1 MLVGKKYRGQAIDAD
16 YDIIIIGSGTAGLA
30 LGSLLARNNRKV
42 LVLEQHYTA
51 GGMTH
56 TYRRKG
62 FEWDVGLHY
71 VGDVHRPTS
80 PLRILFDKL
89 TDNTLSWSY
98 LGDCYESFLF
108 PDNCYDIYAGVEQF
122 TEGMVSAFPSEA
134 STLKKYFGLMEQTCL
149 ASDSY
154 FAAKV
159 APLSARSRR
168 SFAGDIKPFSDFA
181 KKTTYEVL
189 SSLTRNQEFMGV
201 LTAQW
206 PDYGLPPRQSS
217 FAMQAMC
224 TKHYLHGANYPVGGP
239 AAISNSLTNA
249 ITNRGGLVLCNAEV
263 TEILLTS
270 SGTRGVRLADGT
282 EIPSTTVVCAGGIR
296 STFLKLLP
304 ATTGTQNRYSSRIRS
319 VKPSFSH
326 ICLYVGLRGTPQELG
341 LTTKNWWLYPSYD
354 HDSNLAAFRGT
365 AEDTSPYS
373 FVSFPSAKDPTW
385 SSRFPERA
393 TAEVMS
399 YATYEQFERWQNTS
413 WNDRGPDYESYK
425 ELLTEKLLNDLYT
438 VAPHL
443 RGKVEYREL
452 STPLSTN
459 HFMKSQRGEIYGVEH
474 SPERFNNYWLRPQT
488 TIPGVYLTGQ
498 DVATNGIGG
507 ALFSGVLTGSAILAK
522 DCISALIRG

>member
-16 YDIIIIGSGTAGLA
+16 YDAIIIGSGTGGLA

-71 VGDVHRPTS
+71 VGDVHRPAS

-89 TDNTLSWSY
+89 TDNNLAWNY

-108 PDNCYDIYAGVEQF
+108 PDNCYDIYAGIDQF
-122 TEGMVSAFPSEA
+122 TEGLLNAFPTEA
-134 STLKKYFGLMEQTCL
+134 TTLKRYFALMEQTCL

-159 APLSARSRR
+159 APVSAHSRR
-168 SFAGDIKPFSDFA
+168 HFLRDIKPFGDFA
-181 KKTTYEVL
+181 SRTTYDVL
-189 SSLTRNQEFMGV
+189 SSLTKNVEFMGV

-239 AAISNSLTNA
+239 ASISSCLTNA
-249 ITNRGGLVLCNAEV
+249 ITTRGGQVLCNAEV
-263 TEILLTS
+263 TEILLNST
-270 SGTRGVRLADGT
+270 GARGVKLADGT
-282 EIPSTTVVCAGGIR
+282 EVLSSTIVCAGGIR
-296 STFLKLLP
+296 STFLNLLP
-304 ATTGTQNRYSSRIRS
+304 THTPARKRYESRLRP

-341 LTTKNWWLYPSYD
+341 LTTKNWWLYPDYD
-354 HDSNLAAFRGT
+354 HDSNLAAFQGA
-365 AEDTSPYS
+365 AESISPYS

-385 SSRFPERA
+385 STRFPERA

-399 YATYEQFERWQNTS
+399 YAKYEEFERWQNTN
-413 WNDRGPDYESYK
+413 WNDRGSEYESYK
-425 ELLTEKLLNDLYT
+425 ELLREKLLNELYS

-443 RGKVEYREL
+443 RGKVEYSEL

-474 SPERFNNYWLRPQT
+474 SPDRFCNYWLRPQT
-488 TIPGVYLTGQ
+488 TIPGIYLTGQ

-507 ALFSGVLTGSAILAK
+507 ALYAGVLAGSAILNR
-522 DCISALIRG
+522 DCLSHLIRQ

>member
-16 YDIIIIGSGTAGLA
+16 YDVIIIGSGTAGLA
-30 LGSLLARNNRKV
+30 LGSLLARNQRKV

-89 TDNTLSWSY
+89 TDNTLSWNY

-122 TEGMVSAFPSEA
+122 TEELLNAFPTESSA
-134 STLKKYFGLMEQTCL
+134 LKRYLSLMEQTCA
-149 ASDSY
+149 ASDLY

-159 APLSARSRR
+159 MPVSASSRR
-168 SFAGDIKPFSDFA
+168 HFPESIKAFRKMA
-181 KKTTYEVL
+181 QQTTYDVL
-189 SSLTRNQEFMGV
+189 STLTKNIEFMGV

-249 ITNRGGLVLCNAEV
+249 ITSRGGQVLCNAEV
-263 TEILLTS
+263 IEILLNS
-270 SGTRGVRLADGT
+270 SGARGVKLADGT
-282 EIPSTTVVCAGGIR
+282 EIPCPTVVCAGGIR

-304 ATTGTQNRYSSRIRS
+304 HSAVARQRYAARLCS

-326 ICLYVGLRGTPQELG
+326 LCLYVGLRGTPRELG
-341 LTTKNWWLYPSYD
+341 LTAKNWWLYPGYN
-354 HDSNLAAFRGT
+354 HDDNLAGFRGNR
-365 AEDTSPYS
+365 EDTAPYS

-385 SSRFPERA
+385 SERFPERA

-399 YATYEQFERWQNTS
+399 YATYEQFERWQSTT
-413 WNDRGPDYESYK
+413 WNDRGSEYESYK
-425 ELLTEKLLNDLYT
+425 EFLAEKLLNDLYT

-443 RGKVEYREL
+443 RGKVEYSEL

-474 SPERFNNYWLRPQT
+474 SPERFCNYWLRPQT
-488 TIPGVYLTGQ
+488 TVPGVYLTGQ

-507 ALFSGVLTGSAILAK
+507 ALYSGVLTGSTILP
-522 DCISALIRG
+522 SLPSLLSET